1 MSTKH
6 VRTTGDLVRF
16 GCGLKVDCCHCGSSR
31 TFDAAEA
38 ITDAGFVGLRALARR
53 FRCMRCGL
61 KQAKLTVLPPV

>member
-1 MSTKH
+1 MAAKH
-6 VRTTGDLVRF
+6 VRTTGDLARF
-16 GCGLKVDCCHCGSSR
+16 GCGLKCHCGSSR

-38 ITDAGFVGLRALARR
+38 IMDVGHVELRGLARR